1 MIDKR
6 VWVLICGALVS
17 AHFLFSPQL
26 AAQDEDAAPPPEQE
40 GQEGPVRAD
49 PGGES
54 SAAEDSKI
62 TRDPPRT
69 IDDLDSFV
77 PSVEVSSDLSIS
89 YPVDI

>member
-1 MIDKR
+1 MNKR

-17 AHFLFSPQL
+17 AHFLFSLPL
-26 AAQDEDAAPPPEQE
+26 AAQDKNTDPPPEQE
-40 GQEGPVRAD
+40 RQEETAPAD
-49 PGGES
+49 PAGAS
-54 SAAEDSKI
+54 SAAGASEI
-62 TRDPPRT
+62 RQDPPRT